1 MCLCA
6 TALIQRNQSSL
17 RKLFFGA
24 LRVET
29 ADDSLIEQFKKW
41 GIPSPQRVGPP
52 EAVSGSPR
60 RVSQRWHRL
69 SPSSRPQSHLCVTPP
84 PASPSPANQSP
95 SPPDPASRA
104 VSASKLHF
112 YLRRRP
118 VPGSFQGLRPPVTL
132 NCHSASRS
140 Q

>member
-41 GIPSPQRVGPP
+41 GTCIDCVVMRSLQTRCPRVFSF
-52 EAVSGSPR
+52 VTYFCSHK
-60 RVSQRWHRL
+60 RWMGQCVLDHKRL
-69 SPSSRPQSHLCVTPP
+69 MDV
-84 PASPSPANQSP
+84 
-95 SPPDPASRA
+95 
-104 VSASKLHF
+104 
-112 YLRRRP
+112 
-118 VPGSFQGLRPPVTL
+118 
-132 NCHSASRS
+132 
-140 Q
+140 